1 MRCCGVPST
10 YWECPGE
17 GGGSGGIQVDIIGTL
32 RELWEK
38 VPYKQYVILL
48 IVLVVLVRLLK

>member
-17 GGGSGGIQVDIIGTL
+17 GGGGQLDIMGTL
-32 RELWEK
+32 RELWDK
-38 VPYKQYVILL
+38 VGPYKQYVILL
-48 IVLVVLVRLLK
+48 VVLIALVRLLK